1 MKDQQDL
8 MIFGVKVASLIGGAI
23 GSLIGMSFSEEKYES
38 KLEGVVKSFIKF
50 IGGIAAAVYV
60 TPLIGYYKDFP
71 QELDNAVSFVIG
83 IVGMNVASII
93 YNKSKNFKI
102 SKKWMS

>member
-8 MIFGVKVASLIGGAI
+8 MIFGIKVASLIGGAI

-38 KLEGVVKSFIKF
+38 KLEAFVKSFIKF
-50 IGGIAAAVYV
+50 IGGIGAAVYV
-60 TPLIGYYKDFP
+60 TPLIGYYKGFP
-71 QELDNAVSFVIG
+71 KELDNAVSFVIG

-102 SKKWMS
+102 SKKWM